1 MSQQEYVQLE
11 AVRNALKQVVKDETA
26 IDEVLELLSAA
37 TVSVDETKP
46 EALNEPESGETESE
60 GEDLPKV
67 KQQYVIVVSDPKKTI
82 TEELTGW
89 VVQIPDDE
97 SVLTVTDRIKKA
109 AYNYN
114 ASKKGQKYPIKT
126 IGEAVE
132 SIGNKFFK
140 PYDLKVKT
148 KEAVFVVVTDNV
160 LPKG

>member
-60 GEDLPKV
+60 GEDFPKV

>member
-26 IDEVLELLSAA
+26 IDEVLDLLSAA

-46 EALNEPESGETESE
+46 EALNEPEAGETESE

-114 ASKKGQKYPIKT
+114 ASKKGQKYPIKS

>member
-11 AVRNALKQVVKDETA
+11 AVRNALKQVVKDKSA
-26 IDEVLELLSAA
+26 IDEVLDLLSAA

-46 EALNEPESGETESE
+46 EALNESESAETESE

-67 KQQYVIVVSDPKKTI
+67 KQQFVIVVSDPKKVI
-82 TEELTGW
+82 TEDLTGW
-89 VVQIPDDE
+89 IVQIPDSE

>member
-26 IDEVLELLSAA
+26 IDEVLDLLSAA
-37 TVSVDETKP
+37 TVSVDETNP

-60 GEDLPKV
+60 GEDLPKI

-89 VVQIPDDE
+89 VVQIPDNE

-114 ASKKGQKYPIKT
+114 ASKKGQKYPIKS

>member
-26 IDEVLELLSAA
+26 IDEVLDLLSAA

-46 EALNEPESGETESE
+46 EALNELEAGETESE

-114 ASKKGQKYPIKT
+114 ASKKGQKYPIKS

>member
-26 IDEVLELLSAA
+26 IDEVLDLLSAA

-46 EALNEPESGETESE
+46 EALNEPEAGETESE

-109 AYNYN
+109 DYNYN
-114 ASKKGQKYPIKT
+114 ASKKGQKYPIKS

>member
-26 IDEVLELLSAA
+26 IDEILDLLSAA

-46 EALNEPESGETESE
+46 EALNEPEAGETESE

-89 VVQIPDDE
+89 VVQIPDNE

-114 ASKKGQKYPIKT
+114 ASKKGQKYPIKS

-132 SIGNKFFK
+132 TIGNKFFK

>member
-26 IDEVLELLSAA
+26 IDEVLDLLSAA

>member
-26 IDEVLELLSAA
+26 IDEILELLSVS

-46 EALNEPESGETESE
+46 DALNESEASETESE
-60 GEDLPKV
+60 GEDLPKI
-67 KQQYVIVVSDPKKTI
+67 KQQYVIMVSDPKKTI

-89 VVQIPDDE
+89 VVQIPDNE

-126 IGEAVE
+126 IGDAVE

-148 KEAVFVVVTDNV
+148 KEPVFVVVTDNV

>member
-26 IDEVLELLSAA
+26 IDEVLDLLSAA

-46 EALNEPESGETESE
+46 EALNEPEAGETESE

>member
-46 EALNEPESGETESE
+46 EALNEPEAGETESE

>member
-11 AVRNALKQVVKDETA
+11 AVRNALKQVVKDKSA
-26 IDEVLELLSAA
+26 IDEVLDLLSAA

-46 EALNEPESGETESE
+46 EALNESESAETESE

-67 KQQYVIVVSDPKKTI
+67 KQQFVIVVSDPNKMI
-82 TEELTGW
+82 TEDLTGW
-89 VVQIPDDE
+89 IVQIPDSE

-148 KEAVFVVVTDNV
+148 KEPVFVVVTDNV

>member
-11 AVRNALKQVVKDETA
+11 AVRNALKQVVKDKSA
-26 IDEVLELLSAA
+26 IDEVLDLLSAA

-46 EALNEPESGETESE
+46 EALNESESAETESE

-67 KQQYVIVVSDPKKTI
+67 KQQFVIVVSDPNKMI
-82 TEELTGW
+82 TEDLTGW
-89 VVQIPDDE
+89 IVQIPDSE

>member
-1 MSQQEYVQLE
+1 MSQQEYVQLD
-11 AVRNALKQVVKDETA
+11 AVHSALKQIVKDKQTIEEVLDLLATSTVA
-26 IDEVLELLSAA
+26 IDE
-37 TVSVDETKP
+37 TKQVE
-46 EALNEPESGETESE
+46 EAPANDQSPESE
-60 GEDLPKV
+60 GEDLPKI

-89 VVQIPDDE
+89 VVQIPDSE

-148 KEAVFVVVTDNV
+148 KEAVFVVVTDNI
-160 LPKG
+160 LPRS